1 MLGECEGDPV
11 ELPASAGI
19 AAHIVPDLISDPGDP
34 RLPLHPRHVGGQ
46 PGGQVP
52 GQRRPPPEPQS
63 AQTEISVRQGRAHS
77 DLITQ
82 LL

>member
-1 MLGECEGDPV
+1 M

-19 AAHIVPDLISDPGDP
+19 AAHIIPDLISDPGDP

-63 AQTEISVRQGRAHS
+63 SQTEISVRQGRANS